1 MPRKPSRNLQQHNRI
16 QNLFADLDLESG
28 PASPPDSP
36 LLLGWVWECD
46 GEGRYTSISPE
57 VNLLGWSAQDFLG
70 QSLATFALDEA
81 SQLTLIEY
89 LEKNNYQSSVNIAFI
104 NTEDQKVPV
113 TLYILP
119 PLSPIDGNGK
129 PPNLRGYARL
139 IQDSDPAI
147 DAGGNNLE
155 TLLPSPN
162 VAGVLA
168 QEYQPDRRVYEP
180 GLTIGYLV
188 ESENCSAPP
197 DSRRHVTQVS
207 QIMTSTGQESL
218 ALNQPIALDT
228 QGNEPAV
235 LAVPMVI
242 GENRTNLLL
251 ELLDD
256 QSQRTWSE
264 DERLL
269 VEQVTDQ
276 LALALENAQLIAQ
289 TQRALT
295 ETEDRA
301 NELTILNEMSRAFAS
316 NLEVEPV
323 IEFIFTYTSK
333 LMDTSNFYLALYN
346 PEDEAIS
353 FHHVTADGVLV
364 EEGHPEWEYWSKR
377 QPLSGLTSYVIKE
390 RKPLLLEKNAL
401 QVLEAEHRPYVAVGS
416 GGVESWLGVP
426 MAIGD
431 QVIGAIGVQSETI
444 PNLYNHRHRELLTTI
459 GNQGAIAIQNAR
471 LLQETR
477 KRNQDLATINTIIS
491 AASRTLDITT
501 MLEAVLSQVLSSTGF
516 HSGLVTVFN
525 PVHKKLYLAAQSN
538 LPASIAEIYSS
549 SAVTGTLSEYV
560 FDRGEVFHIEKLEE
574 RTPADAA
581 FVTLDTTRTLNLDLR

>member
-16 QNLFADLDLESG
+16 QNLFADLDLESR
-28 PASPPDSP
+28 PASPPDNHP
-36 LLLGWVWECD
+36 LLGWVWECD
-46 GEGRYTSISPE
+46 GEGRYTSVSPE

-81 SQLTLIEY
+81 SQQTLIDV
-89 LEKNNYQSSVNIAFI
+89 LEKNSYQSSVNLEFI
-104 NTEDQKVPV
+104 NTDDQKIPV
-113 TLYILP
+113 SLYILP
-119 PLSPIDGNGK
+119 PLSPIDGDGK
-129 PPNLRGYARL
+129 PPILRGYARL
-139 IQDSDPAI
+139 IQDSDSAM
-147 DAGGNNLE
+147 DVEGNNLD

-162 VAGVLA
+162 VAGSLA
-168 QEYQPDRRVYEP
+168 QEYQSDSRVYEP

-188 ESENCSAPP
+188 ESENGSASP
-197 DSRRHVTQVS
+197 DSDRHVTQVS

-218 ALNQPIALDT
+218 VLNQPIVFDT
-228 QGNEPAV
+228 QGDKPAV

-242 GENRTNLLL
+242 GESRTNVLL

-264 DERLL
+264 DERML

-289 TQRALT
+289 TQHALT

-301 NELTILNEMSRAFAS
+301 KELTILNEMSRAFAS

-323 IEFIFTYTSK
+323 IELIYTYTSK
-333 LMDTSNFYLALYN
+333 LMDTSNFYLALYH

-364 EEGHPEWEYWSKR
+364 EEGHPEWEYWS
-377 QPLSGLTSYVIKE
+377 QHQSLSGLTSYVIKE
-390 RKPLLLEKNAL
+390 GKPLLFEKNAL
-401 QVLEAEHRPYVAVGS
+401 QVLEAEHRPYVAVGT
-416 GGVESWLGVP
+416 GAVESWLGVP

-501 MLEAVLSQVLSSTGF
+501 MLEAVLSQVLASTGF

-525 PVHKKLYLAAQSN
+525 PVHKKLYLAAYSN
-538 LPASIAEIYSS
+538 LPPSLSEIFSS
-549 SAVTGTLSEYV
+549 SAFSGTLSEYV
-560 FDRGEVFHIEKLEE
+560 FNRGEVIHIENLE
-574 RTPADAA
+574 
-581 FVTLDTTRTLNLDLR
+581 